1 MDRSKISRNR
11 HFSGIKAPQGATRH
25 RGAFQK
31 LTSIE
36 LIHFPYKIK
45 NRLFPK
51 KWKLDG
57 NLPIKLTFLPKT
69 KMVRM
74 VHRNL
79 FYNTELKICDLKS
92 ELWRKTE
99 NLEGWENWEIMF
111 EVQNWTFEGCFEVKM
126 TFKNILGASA
136 TILV

>member
-1 MDRSKISRNR
+1 MSKISRNR

-25 RGAFQK
+25 KGAFQK

-36 LIHFPYKIK
+36 LIHFPYNIK

-79 FYNTELKICDLKS
+79 FYNTELKNCDSKI
-92 ELWRKTE
+92 ELWRNTEHIRRPKNQNSVPSCSILLLRDFPKTTC
-99 NLEGWENWEIMF
+99 NL
-111 EVQNWTFEGCFEVKM
+111 KR
-126 TFKNILGASA
+126 L
-136 TILV
+136 